1 MHGRLAAEVEALQV
15 ETLVGRVRKAIRQ
28 DEADQQTGRLEQ
40 AAHHIDGADR
50 TAGADQGWLRAI
62 HLPQCPL
69 PGPDQGMVDGRD
81 PWIALAAELGDGD
94 PDRLWRNLL
103 DVAAQRL
110 AHRLRLLVG
119 AEAAAELGGDPGRND
134 RLLARPLI
142 AAPDPVHFQ
151 LWPRPVR
158 FGGGESDLAWT
169 GPRTVVR
176 L

>member
-50 TAGADQGWLRAI
+50 TAGTDQGWLRAI
-62 HLPQCPL
+62 HLPQSPL
-69 PGPDQGMVDGRD
+69 PGPDQRMVDRRD

-110 AHRLRLLVG
+110 ADVLRDVAGWIFKVDQYLGQRLGGVG
-119 AEAAAELGGDPGRND
+119 RYAAEVAG
-134 RLLARPLI
+134 
-142 AAPDPVHFQ
+142 V
-151 LWPRPVR
+151 
-158 FGGGESDLAWT
+158 
-169 GPRTVVR
+169 
-176 L
+176 